1 MAVEV
6 ESPAALNPLMA
17 PSSKPTFHH
26 GTADPFLS
34 RTPRSRRALLSLALC
49 TGLAG
54 CATVEIDEKVFLKPD
69 QRPPAAETLGAG
81 YAVDNVAVTQ
91 ADGAISRGVYFHS
104 PQSIAT
110 VLYFGGS
117 SFRLDREGLP
127 VVNGLAKA
135 GVDVMI
141 FDYRGYGRSEGTP
154 TAALMRSDAQAVF
167 QFARARARRPLVV
180 YGLSMGSFVAASVAE
195 TQPVDGLVLEGA
207 ATSAEALVHNMFP
220 WYVKLV
226 ARPKLAPEIAPIDNV
241 RALRHYAGPLL
252 MLGGENDELM
262 PPSMQRS
269 LHEQAPTLN
278 KEIRFFAGYGHKGL
292 IESQE
297 FPAVLKAF
305 VLSRVS
311 PRRE

>member
-1 MAVEV
+1 MAT
-6 ESPAALNPLMA
+6 SRK
-17 PSSKPTFHH
+17 PSSRP
-26 GTADPFLS
+26 GTATRSPCRTSWS
-34 RTPRSRRALLSLALC
+34 RTALLSLALC
-49 TGLAG
+49 GALAG
-54 CATVEIDEKVFLKPD
+54 CATVDIDEKVFLKPD

-81 YAVDNVAVTQ
+81 YVAENVALTQ

-127 VVNGLAKA
+127 VVTGLAKA

-154 TAALMRSDAQAVF
+154 TAALMRSDAQVVF
-167 QFARARARRPLVV
+167 QFARSRARRPLVV

-207 ATSAEALVHNMFP
+207 ATSAEALVQNMFP

-241 RALRHYAGPLL
+241 KALRHYDGPLL
-252 MLGGENDELM
+252 MLGGEQDELI

-269 LHEQAPTLN
+269 LFEQAATSN
-278 KEIRFFAGYGHKGL
+278 KDIRLFAGYGHKGL
-292 IESQE
+292 IESNE
-297 FPAVLKAF
+297 FPGVLRTFLIERMKPWPEA
-305 VLSRVS
+305 
-311 PRRE
+311 P

>member
-1 MAVEV
+1 MAA
-6 ESPAALNPLMA
+6 SR
-17 PSSKPTFHH
+17 KPTPLP
-26 GTADPFLS
+26 GTANRSPS
-34 RTPRSRRALLSLALC
+34 RTSRSRRALLSLALC
-49 TGLAG
+49 GALAG
-54 CATVEIDEKVFLKPD
+54 CATVDIDEKVFLKPD

-81 YAVDNVAVTQ
+81 YVAENVALIQ
-91 ADGAISRGVYFHS
+91 ADGAVSRGVYFHS

-127 VVNGLAKA
+127 VVTGLAKA

-141 FDYRGYGRSEGTP
+141 FDHRGYGRSEGTP
-154 TAALMRSDAQAVF
+154 TAALMRSDAQALF
-167 QFARARARRPLVV
+167 QFARSRARRPLVV

-207 ATSAEALVHNMFP
+207 ATSAEALVQNMFP

-241 RALRHYAGPLL
+241 KALRHYDGPLL
-252 MLGGENDELM
+252 MLGGEQDKLM

-269 LHEQAPTLN
+269 LFEQAPTAN
-278 KEIRFFAGYGHKGL
+278 KEIRLFPGYGHKGL
-292 IESQE
+292 IESPE
-297 FPAVLKAF
+297 FPAVLKSFLAE
-305 VLSRVS
+305 RVGA
-311 PRRE
+311 RRE